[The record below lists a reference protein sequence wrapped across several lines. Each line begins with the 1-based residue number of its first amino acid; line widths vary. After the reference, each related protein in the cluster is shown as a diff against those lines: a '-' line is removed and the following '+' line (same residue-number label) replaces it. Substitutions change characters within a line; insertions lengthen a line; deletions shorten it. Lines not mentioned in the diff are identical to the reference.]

1 MKKSSEAIIAPF
13 YIFLFSL
20 ACALLR
26 FVSEILILEISNEIF
41 SNRFEIV
48 EKIEEK
54 IWGLLISATCVN
66 MDFFWVRGKNFLGT
80 VDDIEKYKFMG
91 EKKRRKTDL

>member
-20 ACALLR
+20 TAALLR
-26 FVSEILILEISNEIF
+26 FVPEILILEISNEIF
-41 SNRFEIV
+41 STRFKIW

-54 IWGLLISATCVN
+54 IWRLLISATCVN
-66 MDFFWVRGKNFLGT
+66 MGFSV
-80 VDDIEKYKFMG
+80 
-91 EKKRRKTDL
+91 